1 MRKDKSVTEVALV
14 TDRGYHSDGPRL
26 DRPYLD
32 VGSPLPSSY
41 IKVRVM

>member
-1 MRKDKSVTEVALV
+1 MRKDRSVTEASLV
-14 TDRGYHSDGPRL
+14 TDRDYRSDGLRL
-26 DRPYLD
+26 DRPNLD